1 MFYLTSPF
9 LLSSYILYLTDYSL
23 LWDVYV
29 LSQASPSYLKPI
41 FLISLD
47 NHLSHPLHLISYI
60 IFLSQL
66 NMFYLTS
73 FYLLSYE
80 YSLSHLLF
88 SSLECICIISSL
100 SFLSI

>member
-1 MFYLTSPF
+1 MFYLTSSF

-47 NHLSHPLHLISYI
+47 NHLSPSSHLISGI
-60 IFLSQL
+60 PFLSEL
-66 NMFYLTS
+66 KMFYLTS
-73 FYLLSYE
+73 
-80 YSLSHLLF
+80 
-88 SSLECICIISSL
+88 
-100 SFLSI
+100 SFLV